1 MMTRYIFIFCI
12 AVFAASI
19 IGAVSGFGPANAWM
33 QFGMGAIAMI
43 VFFGL
48 LYGGPSSDGAA
59 NIRNAIAGSMIVT
72 YLLLV
77 VSLLFYNLGMS
88 ELPKATEVLL
98 TSFTTTIGI
107 VIASYF
113 GASAYIDGKKKGE

>member
-1 MMTRYIFIFCI
+1 MPTRFLFILSIVVYAVSII
-12 AVFAASI
+12 AAASKFGNSNAWLQFG
-19 IGAVSGFGPANAWM
+19 IGAVSV
-33 QFGMGAIAMI
+33 I

-48 LYGGPSSDGAA
+48 LYSDISSDGAG

-77 VSLLFYNLGMS
+77 VTLLFYNQGMS
-88 ELPKATEVLL
+88 NLPKATEVLL

-113 GASAYIDGKKKGE
+113 GASAFIDAKKKSD

>member
-1 MMTRYIFIFCI
+1 MPTRYIFIFCI
-12 AVFAASI
+12 VVLTASI
-19 IGAVSGFGPANAWM
+19 IGASSGFGPPNAWM
-33 QFGMGAIAMI
+33 TFGMGAIAMA
-43 VFFGL
+43 VFFGFL
-48 LYGGPSSDGAA
+48 FGDVPSNRAA

-77 VSLLFYNLGMS
+77 VSLLFYDVGT

-113 GASAYIDGKKKGE
+113 GASAYVDAKKKSD